1 MCNVVLNTIT
11 AEAFKDACDRL
22 EGAEDFDSAVMD
34 LICEYV
40 VDHQRIIFSGN
51 GYSKEWAEEAKRRG
65 LPNLPSM
72 VDAIPAM
79 VTDKSVNMFGEFGVF
94 SKTEL
99 ESRVEIQY
107 EIYAKAIN
115 IEARTMIDM
124 ATKQIIPAVIRYTT
138 VLADSI
144 NSVKS
149 AGAYNSSVQE
159 SLLEKTSNLL
169 AQVYDALARL
179 EEVTEK
185 ISETPE
191 GEERARFCQS
201 KVTPLMEELR
211 KPVDELEMIV
221 DKEMWPIPSY
231 GDLLFEL

>member
-1 MCNVVLNTIT
+1 
-11 AEAFKDACDRL
+11 
-22 EGAEDFDSAVMD
+22 
-34 LICEYV
+34 
-40 VDHQRIIFSGN
+40 
-51 GYSKEWAEEAKRRG
+51 
-65 LPNLPSM
+65 
-72 VDAIPAM
+72 
-79 VTDKSVNMFGEFGVF
+79 
-94 SKTEL
+94 
-99 ESRVEIQY
+99 
-107 EIYAKAIN
+107 
-115 IEARTMIDM
+115 M

-169 AQVYDALARL
+169 AQVYDALAEL
-179 EEVTEK
+179 EKITEK
-185 ISETPE
+185 ISQTPE